1 MFANKLFLFLL
12 FFIFSSVLVTA
23 QKKTRYSLEKE
34 RKEIQKKMADAA
46 KLLAETKNEKKSS
59 ESELRALNQR
69 IFTQESYLKNLQ
81 SEVQLIN
88 NEMSE
93 MEDIIYALQRDL
105 DSLKKEYSE
114 MVYIT
119 YKANNAFSKLSFL
132 FTSQSY
138 NQLMMRIKYLDQ
150 FRRARKA
157 QVEKIQQMKDYL
169 VEKEVDLQEKLNEKK
184 ETLKKLE
191 NEKNQLA
198 SLQQKQQSLLSQLSS
213 REKEFLS
220 KIKQYEK
227 EQEKLNKLIKDIIEE
242 EIAKERARA
251 AAEAKKNATTSSSN
265 SKLESTKETTIISN
279 NFSANKGRLP
289 WPLTRCF
296 ISRKFGKQ
304 PHPVLASV
312 YTMNNGLGLQCEK
325 SSEVKAVFDGTV
337 TTVATIPGMN
347 KIVMVKHGDYFSV
360 YAKLEAVYVSTG
372 DKITAKSP
380 IGRVYTNGNNET
392 ELEFQIW
399 NGKEKLDPQLWLA
412 R

>member
-1 MFANKLFLFLL
+1 MFANRFFLILL
-12 FFIFSSVLVTA
+12 IFAFSSVLINA

-34 RKEIQKKMADAA
+34 RKEIQKKIADAN
-46 KLLAETKNEKKSS
+46 KLLAVTKTEKKSS

-69 IFTQESYLKNLQ
+69 IYTQESYLKNLN

-88 NEMSE
+88 NEMSDI
-93 MEDIIYALQRDL
+93 EDIIFSLQRDL
-105 DSLKKEYSE
+105 DSLKKEYGE

-150 FRRARKA
+150 FRRARKS

-169 VEKEVDLQEKLNEKK
+169 VEKEVDLQSKLNEKK
-184 ETLKKLE
+184 EALKKLE
-191 NEKNQLA
+191 DEKSALA
-198 SLQQKQQSLLSQLSS
+198 SLHEKQQALVRQLSS
-213 REKEFLS
+213 REKEFLG
-220 KIKQYEK
+220 KITQYQK
-227 EQEKLNKLIKDIIEE
+227 EQDKLNKLIKDIIEE

-251 AAEAKKNATTSSSN
+251 AAEAKKNTNNSS
-265 SKLESTKETTIISN
+265 SKLETTKETTIISN

-312 YTMNNGLGLQCEK
+312 FTMNNGLGLQCEK
-325 SSEVKAVFDGTV
+325 SSEVKAVFDGVV

-347 KIVMVKHGDYFSV
+347 KIVMVKHGDYFTV
-360 YAKLEAVYVSTG
+360 YAKLDNVYVNTG
-372 DKITAKSP
+372 DQITAKTP
-380 IGRVYTNGNNET
+380 IGRVYTNGDNET
-392 ELEFQIW
+392 ELEFQVW
-399 NGKEKLDPQLWLA
+399 KGKEKLDPQQWLA

>member
-1 MFANKLFLFLL
+1 MLANRLFLFLL
-12 FFIFSSVLVTA
+12 FIIFSSGLVSA

-34 RKEIQKKMADAA
+34 RKEIQQKMADAN
-46 KLLAETKNEKKSS
+46 KLLAETSNEKKSS

-69 IFTQESYLKNLQ
+69 IFTQEAYLKNLQ

-88 NEMSE
+88 KEMSE

-105 DSLKKEYSE
+105 DSLKKEYGE

-119 YKANNAFSKLSFL
+119 YKANNTFSKLSFL
-132 FTSQSY
+132 FTAHSY

-157 QVEKIQQMKDYL
+157 QVEKVQQMKDYL
-169 VEKEVDLQEKLNEKK
+169 VEKEVALQQKLNEKK
-184 ETLKKLE
+184 VALKKLE
-191 NEKNQLA
+191 DEKNQLA
-198 SLQQKQQSLLSQLSS
+198 GLQQKQQVLLVQLSS
-213 REKEFLS
+213 REKEFLT
-220 KIKQYEK
+220 KIKQYQK

-251 AAEAKKNATTSSSN
+251 AAEAKKNAEKTSSTSR
-265 SKLESTKETTIISN
+265 LETTKETTIISN

-296 ISRKFGKQ
+296 VSRKFGKQ

-325 SSEVKAVFDGTV
+325 NSEVKAVFDGTV

-347 KIVMVKHGDYFSV
+347 KIVMIKHGDYFTV
-360 YAKLEAVYVSTG
+360 YARMDAVYVKTG
-372 DKITAKSP
+372 DKVSAKTP
-380 IGRVYTNGNNET
+380 IGEVHTNNENES

-399 NGKEKLDPQLWLA
+399 NGKEKLDPQQWLA

>member
-1 MFANKLFLFLL
+1 MFVNRFFLFLL
-12 FFIFSSVLVTA
+12 FFIFSSVIVTA

-34 RKEIQKKMADAA
+34 RKEIQKKMADAT

-93 MEDIIYALQRDL
+93 MEDIIYSLQRDL

-150 FRRARKA
+150 FRRARKS

-184 ETLKKLE
+184 ATLTKLE
-191 NEKNQLA
+191 SEKNQLA
-198 SLQQKQQSLLSQLSS
+198 GLQQKQQSLLSQLAS
-213 REKEFLS
+213 REKEFLK

-251 AAEAKKNATTSSSN
+251 AAEAKKNAATSSD
-265 SKLESTKETTIISN
+265 SKLKTTKETTILSN

-296 ISRKFGKQ
+296 IARKFGKH
-304 PHPVLASV
+304 PHPILASV

-347 KIVMVKHGDYFSV
+347 KIVMVKHGDYFTV
-360 YAKLEAVYVSTG
+360 YAKLETVYVSTG

-380 IGRVYTNGNNET
+380 IGKVYTDGNNET

-399 NGKEKLDPQLWLA
+399 NGKEKLDPQQWLA